1 MQSVRTITVDGRVYF
16 RNPAVDRYQIDVSE
30 LGDLRMRDIPPSS
43 HVEILG
49 LPAPK
54 GAAEI
59 EVYGLNSG
67 REGDLTNLSVYG
79 GVGFN
84 VTAAEQP
91 RVVERLSRAFRN
103 PDPYG
108 LGVAGTQKIST
119 DITEKG
125 IKVHLFINLEFEKQP
140 EARVRE
146 AVGAFVEGLRW
157 LREPVVH
164 AFVCH
169 ASDDKETARELATL
183 MRSMGADVWL
193 DEWEIRVGDS
203 IVEKIGEAL
212 GKVTHLIVLLSKHSV
227 TRPWVKKEFSAA
239 LMRQLSDN
247 SVRVLPVRLDDC
259 EIPPILADIRYA
271 DARPGMRS
279 VVTELERSFFGTVGE
294 IARSGGGDQMT
305 NKPAYVRQ
313 KLEIA
318 VAMLNGRT
326 GALGKRVRDA
336 WEEMHV
342 LDPEDFIDATARAD
356 YEYLQSLR
364 ELYVVEP
371 MMPKLTDDQ
380 FRDVKMR
387 IARIH
392 DTVVR

>member
-1 MQSVRTITVDGRVYF
+1 MRSDRTITIDGRVYS

-30 LGDLRMRDIPPSS
+30 LGELRMCDIPPNS

-54 GAAEI
+54 GAWEI

-67 REGDLTNLSVYG
+67 REGDLTNLCVYG
-79 GVGFN
+79 GVGFK
-84 VTAAEQP
+84 VTAEEQP

-108 LGVAGTQKIST
+108 LGVAGRQEIST

-146 AVGAFVEGLRW
+146 AVGAFVEGLRR

-169 ASDDKETARELATL
+169 ASDDKNAARELATL

-203 IVEKIGEAL
+203 IVEKIGDAL
-212 GKVTHLIVLLSKHSV
+212 GKVTHLVVLLSKHSV
-227 TRPWVKKEFSAA
+227 MRPWVKKEFSAA

-247 SVRVLPVRLDDC
+247 SIKVLPVRLDDC

-271 DARPGMRS
+271 DARAGVRS
-279 VVTELERSFFGTVGE
+279 VVTELERAFFGTAGE
-294 IARSGGGDQMT
+294 LARSGSDRMT

-313 KLEIA
+313 KLVIA
-318 VAMLNGRT
+318 LAMLNARSGSL
-326 GALGKRVRDA
+326 AKRIRNA

-342 LDPEDFIDATARAD
+342 LEPEDFVGATARAD

-364 ELYVVEP
+364 ELYVAEP
-371 MMPKLTDDQ
+371 LTPKLTEEQ
-380 FRDVKMR
+380 LRDVKKR
-387 IARIH
+387 IERIH
-392 DTVVR
+392 DAVVR